1 MVGPHSAAEVRSR
14 LKNVLE
20 RCEEKQIT
28 TVSFPAVGTGTDLW
42 WYWMR
47 HVLVIMCGCVSLRL
61 TALVKGGGGVK
72 GEDAICAMLQGF
84 EDHLARNVSTVI
96 KLIYIVINQ
105 DNGLQEFQKG
115 LKTWIANTQ
124 VENLNPVLNRVDHS
138 ELKDTWKYFWYQMWM
153 LLHFNI

>member
-1 MVGPHSAAEVRSR
+1 
-14 LKNVLE
+14 
-20 RCEEKQIT
+20 
-28 TVSFPAVGTGTDLW
+28 
-42 WYWMR
+42 
-47 HVLVIMCGCVSLRL
+47 MCGCVSLRL

-84 EDHLARNVSTVI
+84 EDYLARNVSTVI

-138 ELKDTWKYFWYQMWM
+138 ELKDT
-153 LLHFNI
+153 